1 MLLNPEWLNSFP
13 SIKVSLLK
21 RSVSDH
27 CPLLICSKETNS
39 GPKPFRFQNCWLS
52 HPQCMSVIK
61 ESWSASQNQNFPEKL
76 RAVKENLKKWNI
88 TSFGHIEDQI
98 KSLENKINDID
109 LLSNSRALN
118 DDELQERRKAQFDLW
133 D

>member
-1 MLLNPEWLNSFP
+1 
-13 SIKVSLLK
+13 
-21 RSVSDH
+21 
-27 CPLLICSKETNS
+27 
-39 GPKPFRFQNCWLS
+39 
-52 HPQCMSVIK
+52 MSVIK